1 MPIPT
6 EEALIQAACHFGH
19 PKQKWN
25 PKIAPS
31 LYGVRKGIHIFD
43 VTQTRAHLEKVC
55 AELAEL
61 QKAGKVILFVSTKQQ
76 AIPLI
81 EEIGRATGQLTV
93 TKKWLPGLLTNW
105 GTMRKRLQYYI
116 DLQHSFQT
124 GEVEKY
130 TKKEQTQLR
139 KKLTKLDAALAGV
152 AHMKGL
158 PDALFVV
165 DAVHNHVAVLE
176 AKKMHIPLYGIC
188 DSNAN
193 PDEFT
198 TFIPAND
205 DAIRSITLILN
216 TVRDALVAAKEEQ
229 VEETEESK
237 EAKETTEALRHP
249 DSHLRDESEP
259 HRAALEQDGSV
270 LSNPITQ

>member
-1 MPIPT
+1 MIPT
-6 EEALIQAACHFGH
+6 EEALVKAACHFGH

-25 PKIAPS
+25 PKMAPL
-31 LYGVRKGIHIFD
+31 LYGVRRGLHIFD
-43 VTQTRAHLEKVC
+43 VPQMRSHLERVC
-55 AELAEL
+55 RELAEL
-61 QKAGKVILFVSTKQQ
+61 QTAGKVILFVSTKQQ

-81 EEIGRATGQLTV
+81 EEIGAATGQLTV
-93 TKKWLPGLLTNW
+93 TKKWLPGLITNW
-105 GTMRKRLQYYI
+105 GTMRKRLQYYV

-152 AHMKGL
+152 RHMKGL

-165 DAVHNHVAVLE
+165 DAVFNHVAVLE
-176 AKKMHIPLYGIC
+176 AKKLHIPVYGIC

-198 TFIPAND
+198 AFVPAND
-205 DAIRSITLILN
+205 GAMKSITLILH
-216 TVRDALVAAKEEQ
+216 TIKDALV
-229 VEETEESK
+229 
-237 EAKETTEALRHP
+237 EAKEAP
-249 DSHLRDESEP
+249 PPEP
-259 HRAALEQDGSV
+259 HPSGEGEKVTQEL
-270 LSNPITQ
+270 ITQ

>member
-6 EEALIQAACHFGH
+6 EEELIQAACHFGH

-25 PKIAPS
+25 PKIAPL
-31 LYGVRKGIHIFD
+31 LYGTRKGIHIFD
-43 VTQTRAHLEKVC
+43 LTQTRSHLEKVC

-81 EEIGRATGQLTV
+81 EDMGRTTGQLTV
-93 TKKWLPGLLTNW
+93 TKRWLPGLLTNW

-124 GEVEKY
+124 GEVTKY

-139 KKLTKLDAALAGV
+139 KQLTKLDAALSGV
-152 AHMKGL
+152 ARMKGL
-158 PDALFVV
+158 PDAVFVV
-165 DAVHNHVAVLE
+165 DAVHNHVTVLE

-205 DAIRSITLILN
+205 DAMKSITLILN
-216 TVRDALVAAKEEQ
+216 TVRNVLVEAKEEQ
-229 VEETEESK
+229 TK
-237 EAKETTEALRHP
+237 ENEKTAEALRHP
-249 DSHLRDESEP
+249 DSRLRDESEP

-270 LSNPITQ
+270 LSGPITQ

>member
-6 EEALIQAACHFGH
+6 EEELVASACHFGH

-31 LYGVRKGIHIFD
+31 LYGVRRGIHIFD
-43 VTQTRAHLEKVC
+43 VTQMRARLEKVC
-55 AELAEL
+55 AELREL

-81 EEIGRATGQLTV
+81 DEIGRATGQLTV
-93 TKKWLPGLLTNW
+93 TKKWIPGLLTNW

-176 AKKMHIPLYGIC
+176 AKKMRIPLYGIC

-198 TFIPAND
+198 AFIPAND
-205 DAIRSITLILN
+205 GAIRSITLILD
-216 TVRDALVAAKEEQ
+216 TVRDALIAAKEERR
-229 VEETEESK
+229 
-237 EAKETTEALRHP
+237 EATEAT
-249 DSHLRDESEP
+249 DVTEATSDN
-259 HRAALEQDGSV
+259 GSPV
-270 LSNPITQ
+270 TQ

>member
-1 MPIPT
+1 MSVPT
-6 EEALIQAACHFGH
+6 EESLVQAACHFGH

-25 PKIAPS
+25 PKMAPF
-31 LYGVRKGIHIFD
+31 LYGARKGLHIFD
-43 VTQTRAHLEKVC
+43 VTQMQGHLERACK
-55 AELAEL
+55 ELAEL

-81 EEIGRATGQLTV
+81 EEIGRATGHLIV
-93 TKKWLPGLLTNW
+93 TKKWLPGLMTNW

-116 DLQHSFQT
+116 DLQNSFQT
-124 GEVEKY
+124 GGVEKY

-139 KKLTKLDAALAGV
+139 KKLTKLDAALSGV
-152 AHMKGL
+152 RHMKGL

-176 AKKMHIPLYGIC
+176 AKKLHIPVYGIC

-205 DAIRSITLILN
+205 DAIKSITLILT
-216 TVRDALVAAKEEQ
+216 TVRDTLVAAKEDMGK
-229 VEETEESK
+229 EEKEVKEEKDGK
-237 EAKETTEALRHP
+237 EEKDVPRVTAEVIQ
-249 DSHLRDESEP
+249 EP
-259 HRAALEQDGSV
+259 IAPTVSPT
-270 LSNPITQ
+270 N